1 MKRELTFDNFYVY
14 EGNQIAFL
22 AAKKIVDFPGE
33 LFNPLYI
40 YGDTGLGKTH
50 LLWALFSELNRKTTM
65 LFFSAKEFES
75 YLDKAKVFNTPFIV
89 DDIHMVSSTYQDM
102 ILGIVDSFLANNRQI
117 CFSGSS
123 APRDLKNFDMKVIS
137 RIEGGLVCDI
147 APPKEMALIDMI
159 KKKSGEAG
167 ILLPDEIAL
176 ELAQI
181 STGSIRTIEGMINR
195 LIAYSSLGNVSL
207 DVDSARMILKEFYPK
222 GIYSPVSSLLEE
234 LKKNASEIL
243 EDVSEKM
250 DVREEY
256 KEKIYIWEM
265 KGFDTSSLKIL
276 LDGDIDI
283 LKTEYDSFIKKVER
297 LIGLQKEFG
306 ALDTSKCIEDAMK
319 VESMLFTPDRLDE
332 IEQLIARI
340 KHGGEEPDASKS
352 FETMI
357 IGESNKKAYQI
368 YREQVA
374 SSLGEKYNPFIVF
387 GSEGRG
393 KTRFLEAIRNDLLS
407 RKKNVKFIDIEI
419 SEGIPQKGLLSTC
432 DALLIDNFHFVFSY
446 PQEERQSLIDRLLEL
461 VNEKKAIIVS
471 SEIFS
476 SAVAFNDQ
484 ERLFFE
490 YGIEAELLAPDTI
503 MARAYI
509 SSRLPPDASDIV
521 SRGDFPPFKSFR
533 EADQF
538 IEDLQK
544 GTTTVEVKVGEAQP
558 VTEPTEQEHAQAAA
572 EEAVPMA
579 PAETQAEVVPLGLEG
594 EEVQVEDGDVAV
606 TPEAE
611 PAAEKT
617 PSDDLVPL
625 GLEGEAAPEQT
636 TAAADREAVSAP
648 SSTVSAGEEEQ
659 PEQETAP
666 DQAEPEVPVAQE
678 TPAAPPETTAAVPP
692 AVHTSVLETDFIG
705 DRQEERFIIQDILGE
720 LLEDNY

>member
-1 MKRELTFDNFYVY
+1 MKRELTFDNFFVY
-14 EGNQIAFL
+14 EGNQVAFL

-40 YGDTGLGKTH
+40 YGNTGLGKTH
-50 LLWALFSELNRKTTM
+50 LLWALFSELNKKSTM
-65 LFFSAKEFES
+65 LFFSAKEFEG
-75 YLDKAKVFNTPFIV
+75 YLDKAKVFNTPFVV
-89 DDIHMVSSTYQDM
+89 DDIHMVSSVYQEK
-102 ILGIVDSFLANNRQI
+102 ILGIVDTFLANNRQI
-117 CFSGSS
+117 CFSGST
-123 APRDLKNFDMKVIS
+123 APRELKNFEAKLIS

-265 KGFDTSSLKIL
+265 KGFDTSSLKVL
-276 LDGDIDI
+276 LDGDIDV
-283 LKTEYDSFIKKVER
+283 LKSEYDKFIEKVER
-297 LIGLQKEFG
+297 LIELQKAFG
-306 ALDTSKCIEDAMK
+306 ALDTSQCIEDAMK
-319 VESMLFTPDRLDE
+319 VESMLFSPDHLDE

-340 KHGGEEPDASKS
+340 KQGGEEPDKTKS
-352 FETMI
+352 FDTLI
-357 IGESNKKAYQI
+357 IGEGNRKAYEI
-368 YREQVA
+368 YQEQVVA
-374 SSLGEKYNPFIVF
+374 SLGEKYNPFIIF
-387 GSEGRG
+387 GGIGRG

-407 RKKNVKFIDIEI
+407 RKKNVKLIDLET
-419 SEGIPQKGLLSTC
+419 SEGVPQKGLLSTC
-432 DALLIDNFHFVFSY
+432 EALLIDNFHLVFSS
-446 PQEERQSLIDRLLEL
+446 PQEKRQALIDRLLEL

-476 SAVAFNDQ
+476 SAVAFSDQ

-490 YGIEAELLAPDTI
+490 YGIEAELSAPDGN
-503 MARAYI
+503 MARMYVT
-509 SSRLPPDASDIV
+509 SRLPADTSNMILR
-521 SRGDFPPFKSFR
+521 SDFPPFQSFI
-533 EADQF
+533 EVDQF
-538 IEDLQK
+538 VDDLQK
-544 GTTTVEVKVGEAQP
+544 GATTIEVKVGE
-558 VTEPTEQEHAQAAA
+558 V
-572 EEAVPMA
+572 EEAVKEKPQEVA
-579 PAETQAEVVPLGLEG
+579 AEPPINVVPLGLEG
-594 EEVQVEDGDVAV
+594 EEQPIEDAAQTEPVAEAD
-606 TPEAE
+606 THAE
-611 PAAEKT
+611 PMAEADT
-617 PSDDLVPL
+617 HAEPMAEAPGSDDLVPL
-625 GLEGEAAPEQT
+625 GLEGEI
-636 TAAADREAVSAP
+636 
-648 SSTVSAGEEEQ
+648 
-659 PEQETAP
+659 
-666 DQAEPEVPVAQE
+666 
-678 TPAAPPETTAAVPP
+678 TPPP
-692 AVHTSVLETDFIG
+692 AVQVPDVAASSVPAEEGQPETEDTTADAQIHVQEEEPSPAPEAEEQVPAVVRNSVLETEFLEER
-705 DRQEERFIIQDILGE
+705 RQERFIITDILGE

>member
-1 MKRELTFDNFYVY
+1 MKRELTFDNFFVY
-14 EGNQIAFL
+14 EGNQVAFL

-40 YGDTGLGKTH
+40 YSNTGLGKTH
-50 LLWALFSELNRKTTM
+50 LLWALFSELNKKSTM
-65 LFFSAKEFES
+65 LFFSAKEFEG
-75 YLDKAKVFNTPFIV
+75 YLDKAKVFNTPIVV
-89 DDIHMVSSTYQDM
+89 DDIHMVSSTYQEK
-102 ILGIVDSFLANNRQI
+102 ILGIVDTFLANNRQI
-117 CFSGSS
+117 CFSGST
-123 APRDLKNFDMKVIS
+123 APRELKNFEPKLIS

-265 KGFDTSSLKIL
+265 KGFDTSSLSVL
-276 LDGDIDI
+276 LDGDVDV
-283 LKTEYDSFIKKVER
+283 LKSEYDKFIEKVGR
-297 LIGLQKEFG
+297 LIDLQKAFG
-306 ALDTSKCIEDAMK
+306 ALDTSSCIEDAMK
-319 VESMLFTPDRLDE
+319 VESMLFSPDHLEE

-340 KHGGEEPDASKS
+340 KQGGEEPDKTKS
-352 FETMI
+352 FDTLI
-357 IGESNKKAYQI
+357 IGEGNKKAYEI
-368 YREQVA
+368 YQGQVV
-374 SSLGEKYNPFIVF
+374 SSLGEKYNPFIIF
-387 GSEGRG
+387 GGTGRG

-407 RKKNVKFIDIEI
+407 RKRNVKLIDLET
-419 SEGIPQKGLLSTC
+419 SEGVPQKGLLSTC
-432 DALLIDNFHFVFSY
+432 DALLIDNFHLVFSY
-446 PQEERQSLIDRLLEL
+446 PQEKRQALIDRLLEL

-476 SAVAFNDQ
+476 SAVAFSDQ

-490 YGIEAELLAPDTI
+490 YGIEAELSAPDSN
-503 MARAYI
+503 MARMYI
-509 SSRLPPDASDIV
+509 SSRLPADTSNMILR
-521 SRGDFPPFKSFR
+521 SDFPPFKSFS
-533 EADQF
+533 EVDQF
-538 IEDLQK
+538 VDDVQK
-544 GTTTVEVKVGEAQP
+544 GVTTIEVKVGEVEEEVEEKPQEVTAEVP
-558 VTEPTEQEHAQAAA
+558 VD
-572 EEAVPMA
+572 
-579 PAETQAEVVPLGLEG
+579 VVPLGLEG
-594 EEVQVEDGDVAV
+594 EEQLIEGAVQ
-606 TPEAE
+606 AE
-611 PAAEKT
+611 PVVEGDTHAEPVVEAPK
-617 PSDDLVPL
+617 SDDLVPL
-625 GLEGEAAPEQT
+625 GLEGEVAPQPAVRVPD
-636 TAAADREAVSAP
+636 AAA
-648 SSTVSAGEEEQ
+648 SSVPAEEEQ
-659 PEQETAP
+659 IKVEDTSE
-666 DQAEPEVPVAQE
+666 DAEIHVKEDESSPVPEVAEQIPTGVR
-678 TPAAPPETTAAVPP
+678 
-692 AVHTSVLETDFIG
+692 TSVLETEFLEER
-705 DRQEERFIIQDILGE
+705 RQERFIITDILGE

>member
-1 MKRELTFDNFYVY
+1 MKRELTFDNFFVY
-14 EGNQIAFL
+14 EGNQVAFL

-40 YGDTGLGKTH
+40 YGNTGLGKTH
-50 LLWALFSELNRKTTM
+50 LLWALFSELNRKATL

-75 YLDKAKVFNTPFIV
+75 YIDKAKVFNTPFIV
-89 DDIHMVSSTYQDM
+89 DDIHMVSSTYQEK
-102 ILGIVDSFLANNRQI
+102 ILGIVDTFLANNRQI

-123 APRDLKNFDMKVIS
+123 APRELKNFDMKLIS

-250 DVREEY
+250 DVRDEY

-265 KGFDTSSLKIL
+265 KGFDISSLSVL
-276 LDGDIDI
+276 LEGNIEV
-283 LKTEYDSFIKKVER
+283 LKAEYDSFIEKVER
-297 LIGLQKEFG
+297 LISLQKEFG

-319 VESMLFTPDRLDE
+319 VESMLFSPDRLDE

-340 KHGGEEPDASKS
+340 KQGGEEPDKTKS
-352 FETMI
+352 FDTLI
-357 IGESNKKAYQI
+357 VGESNKKAYEI
-368 YREQVA
+368 YREQVIP
-374 SSLGEKYNPFIVF
+374 SLGEKYNPFIVF

-407 RKKNVKFIDIEI
+407 LKKNVKFIDLEI

-432 DALLIDNFHFVFSY
+432 DALLIDNFHLVFSY
-446 PQEERQSLIDRLLEL
+446 PQEKRQSLIDRLLEL

-490 YGIEAELLAPDTI
+490 YGIEAELMAPDTTV
-503 MARAYI
+503 ARTYI
-509 SSRLPPDASDIV
+509 SSRLPSETSDMV
-521 SRGDFPPFKSFR
+521 LRGDFPPFKSFR
-533 EADQF
+533 EANQF
-538 IEDLQK
+538 IEDIQK
-544 GTTTVEVKVGEAQP
+544 GTTTVEVKVGAMPAEEQEAAQEQTRATAAEQP
-558 VTEPTEQEHAQAAA
+558 VAKA
-572 EEAVPMA
+572 EITP
-579 PAETQAEVVPLGLEG
+579 EVVPLGLEG
-594 EEVQVEDGDVAV
+594 EEELGEGGAVQDV
-606 TPEAE
+606 TETQ
-611 PAAEKT
+611 PAAEE
-617 PSDDLVPL
+617 LVPL
-625 GLEGEAAPEQT
+625 GLEGETAPGET
-636 TAAADREAVSAP
+636 TGPAGQETGAAAISATP
-648 SSTVSAGEEEQ
+648 PEEEAQ
-659 PEQETAP
+659 EQEAPVP
-666 DQAEPEVPVAQE
+666 DQETSEITSRDDETKAVETDTKGAVPAGVRTSILEAEPVMERR
-678 TPAAPPETTAAVPP
+678 
-692 AVHTSVLETDFIG
+692 D
-705 DRQEERFIIQDILGE
+705 ERFIIQDILGE

>member
-14 EGNQIAFL
+14 EGNQVAFL

-40 YGDTGLGKTH
+40 YGNTGLGKTH
-50 LLWALFSELNRKTTM
+50 LLWALFSELNRKTTL
-65 LFFSAKEFES
+65 LFFSAKEFEA

-89 DDIHMVSSTYQDM
+89 DDIHMVSSTYQDR
-102 ILGIVDSFLANNRQI
+102 ILGIIDTFLANNRQI
-117 CFSGSS
+117 CFSGCS
-123 APRDLKNFDMKVIS
+123 APRDMKNFDMKVIS

-276 LDGDIDI
+276 LDGDIDV
-283 LKTEYDSFIKKVER
+283 LKNEYDSFIKKVER

-319 VESMLFTPDRLDE
+319 VESMLFSPDRLDE

-340 KHGGEEPDASKS
+340 KQGGEEPDVSKS

-357 IGESNKKAYQI
+357 IGESNKRAYEI
-368 YREQVA
+368 YRGQVV
-374 SSLGEKYNPFIVF
+374 SVLGEKFNPFIIF

-407 RKKNVKFIDIEI
+407 QKKNVKFIDIEV

-432 DALLIDNFHFVFSY
+432 DALLIDNFHHVFSY
-446 PQEERQSLIDRLLEL
+446 PQEKRQSLIDRLLEL

-490 YGIEAELLAPDTI
+490 YGIEAELLAPDSS

-509 SSRLPPDASDIV
+509 SSRLPPDASDII
-521 SRGDFPPFKSFR
+521 SRSDFPPFKSFQ

-538 IEDLQK
+538 IDDLQK
-544 GTTTVEVKVGEAQP
+544 GTTTVEVRVGEAR
-558 VTEPTEQEHAQAAA
+558 AA
-572 EEAVPMA
+572 EIPAEELPQTAAGETAPIA
-579 PAETQAEVVPLGLEG
+579 PAETPPEVVPLGLEG
-594 EEVQVEDGDVAV
+594 EEPQVTDATSLE
-606 TPEAE
+606 TPESEPVAE
-611 PAAEKT
+611 EP
-617 PSDDLVPL
+617 PSEDLVPL
-625 GLEGEAAPEQT
+625 GLEGEEEPGRTAEVAGQGSTASSGESEQT
-636 TAAADREAVSAP
+636 EQESAADQ
-648 SSTVSAGEEEQ
+648 TG
-659 PEQETAP
+659 
-666 DQAEPEVPVAQE
+666 PEVPAAAE
-678 TPAAPPETTAAVPP
+678 EPATPADATEVVPP
-692 AVHTSVLETDFIG
+692 MIHPSVLETDLAG
-705 DRQEERFIIQDILGE
+705 ERQEDRFIIQDILGE

>member
-1 MKRELTFDNFYVY
+1 MKRELTFDNFFVY
-14 EGNQIAFL
+14 EGNQVAFL

-40 YGDTGLGKTH
+40 YGNTGLGKTH
-50 LLWALFSELNRKTTM
+50 LLWALFSELNRKATL

-75 YLDKAKVFNTPFIV
+75 YIDKAKVFNTPFIV
-89 DDIHMVSSTYQDM
+89 DDIHMVSSTYQEK
-102 ILGIVDSFLANNRQI
+102 ILGIVDTFLANNRQI

-123 APRDLKNFDMKVIS
+123 APRELKNFDMKLIS

-250 DVREEY
+250 DVRDEY

-265 KGFDTSSLKIL
+265 KGFDISSLSVL
-276 LDGDIDI
+276 LEGNIEV
-283 LKTEYDSFIKKVER
+283 LKAEYDSFIEKVER
-297 LIGLQKEFG
+297 LISLQKEFG

-319 VESMLFTPDRLDE
+319 VESMLFSPDRLDE

-340 KHGGEEPDASKS
+340 KQGGEEPDKTKS
-352 FETMI
+352 FDTLI
-357 IGESNKKAYQI
+357 VGESNKKAYEI
-368 YREQVA
+368 YREQVIP
-374 SSLGEKYNPFIVF
+374 SLGEKYNPFIVF

-407 RKKNVKFIDIEI
+407 LKKNVKFIDLEI

-432 DALLIDNFHFVFSY
+432 DALLIDNFHLVFSY
-446 PQEERQSLIDRLLEL
+446 PQEKRQSLIDRLLEL

-490 YGIEAELLAPDTI
+490 YGIEAELMAPDTTV
-503 MARAYI
+503 ARTYI
-509 SSRLPPDASDIV
+509 SSRLPSETSDMV
-521 SRGDFPPFKSFR
+521 LRGDFPPFKSFR

-538 IEDLQK
+538 IEDIQK
-544 GTTTVEVKVGEAQP
+544 GTTTVEVKVGAMPAEEQEAAQEQTRATAAEQP
-558 VTEPTEQEHAQAAA
+558 VAKA
-572 EEAVPMA
+572 EITP
-579 PAETQAEVVPLGLEG
+579 EVVPLGLEG
-594 EEVQVEDGDVAV
+594 EEELGEGGAVQDV
-606 TPEAE
+606 TETQ
-611 PAAEKT
+611 PAAEE
-617 PSDDLVPL
+617 LVPL
-625 GLEGEAAPEQT
+625 GLEGETAPGET
-636 TAAADREAVSAP
+636 TGPAGQETGAAAISATP
-648 SSTVSAGEEEQ
+648 PEEEAQ
-659 PEQETAP
+659 EQEAPVP
-666 DQAEPEVPVAQE
+666 DQETSEITSRDDETKAVETDTKGAVPAGVRTSILEAEPVMERR
-678 TPAAPPETTAAVPP
+678 
-692 AVHTSVLETDFIG
+692 D
-705 DRQEERFIIQDILGE
+705 ERFIIQDILGE